1 MKKIILLCL
10 LVIHTFSIYSQEN
23 EVNKTNKG
31 EWIVSNYIGLATLE
45 NEGNFKVNG
54 NIIGGMI
61 GKEFILSNTFS
72 LVTGIETL
80 RVKSDFSNTGGQQLY
95 LKNSYLKIPVGIRY
109 RYTASEKTSFFID
122 GNLYGAYLYNS
133 KIENEALN
141 IKETEKD
148 LGANFGIQ
156 AIIGLHH
163 QLDEILSFN
172 IGINT
177 QSDLFTIYNNSVSDY
192 KLKDLYAIQIGIG
205 AKL

>member
-1 MKKIILLCL
+1 MKKMILLCL
-10 LVIHTFSIYSQEN
+10 LVIQSLILYSQESKEN
-23 EVNKTNKG
+23 NTNKG
-31 EWIVSNYIGLATLE
+31 EWIVSNYIGLSTLE
-45 NEGNFKVNG
+45 NEDNFKING
-54 NIIGGMI
+54 NVIGGMI

-80 RVKSDFSNTGGQQLY
+80 RVKSDFSNTDSQQLY

-122 GNLYGAYLYNS
+122 GNLYGSYLYNS
-133 KIENEALN
+133 KTENEALN

-156 AIIGLHH
+156 AIVGLHH

-177 QSDLFTIYNNSVSDY
+177 QSDLFTIYDNSVSDY
-192 KLKDLYAIQIGIG
+192 KLKDLYAIQVGIG